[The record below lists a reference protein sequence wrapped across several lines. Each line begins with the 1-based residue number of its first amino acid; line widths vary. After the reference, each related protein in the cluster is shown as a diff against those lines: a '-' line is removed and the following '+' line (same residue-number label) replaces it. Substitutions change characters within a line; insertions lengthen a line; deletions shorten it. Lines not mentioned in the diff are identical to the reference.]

1 MSLLSLARVAV
12 TFVFSFA
19 LAKGT
24 SFLAAMAIPRLVDAP
39 SYGVVELAMTV
50 GVLSSSIL
58 GLGMPGAANRLYL
71 VDKEPRAQFLLA
83 GSCLWLA
90 AVGLFGAFALVQLG
104 FDAKYVVCSAILGL
118 YGLQFSASTFT
129 RMRGFIHYS
138 GWFDNIAILLVCA
151 LLAVFATREHTD
163 LGSFTGSLLV
173 LSGLLGTAALIILV
187 KAAVPDLKA
196 VARRA
201 LSIGFPM
208 MLFSASSL
216 LIFGTLRIALGRS
229 LTLSDVASY
238 SLCARVTLLLVFIS
252 QVLAT
257 GFFRQLYQMEGADVS
272 RIFTAWVVALAG
284 ASTVLAIVAHFAS
297 DLLVIGT
304 AIPADNVKAIFPA
317 VTVQTVLWILN
328 SNIEM
333 YIVRELVAQKAAQI
347 FVLTA
352 ATTLAVGLLLH
363 ALGLIGLLT
372 IINLYSVAM
381 AAVLVIQMR
390 LLSRHGVSLER
401 SYWGLPLVAGPLLVY
416 LLP

>member
-24 SFLAAMAIPRLVDAP
+24 SFLAAMTIPRLVDAP

-50 GVLSSSIL
+50 GVLSSSVL
-58 GLGMPGAANRLYL
+58 GLGVPGAANRLYL

-90 AVGLFGAFALVQLG
+90 ALGLVGAFVLAWLD
-104 FDAKYVVCSAILGL
+104 FDTKYVVCGAILGL

-129 RMRGFIHYS
+129 RMRGFIHFS
-138 GWFDNIAILLVCA
+138 GWFDNVALLVVCA
-151 LLAVFATREHTD
+151 LLAVFATRQSTNLE
-163 LGSFTGSLLV
+163 SFTRSLIV
-173 LSGLLGTAALIILV
+173 LSGLLGMAALVILV
-187 KAAVPDLKA
+187 RAAVPHLREIA
-196 VARRA
+196 LRA

-208 MLFSASSL
+208 MLFGASSL

-257 GFFRQLYQMEGADVS
+257 GFFRQLYQMESADVS
-272 RIFTAWVVALAG
+272 RIFTAWVLALAG
-284 ASTVLAIVAHFAS
+284 ASTVLAIVAHFTS

-304 AIPADNVKAIFPA
+304 AIPAGSVKAIFPA
-317 VTVQTVLWILN
+317 VTVQTALWILN
-328 SNIEM
+328 SNLEM
-333 YIVRELVAQKAAQI
+333 YIVRELLARKAALI

-352 ATTLAVGLLLH
+352 AAALAVGLLLH
-363 ALGLIGLLT
+363 ALGMLGLLT

-381 AAVLVIQMR
+381 AAVLVMQMR
-390 LLSRHGVSLER
+390 VLSRHGVNLER
-401 SYWGLPLVAGPLLVY
+401 CYLGLPLVGGPLLVS